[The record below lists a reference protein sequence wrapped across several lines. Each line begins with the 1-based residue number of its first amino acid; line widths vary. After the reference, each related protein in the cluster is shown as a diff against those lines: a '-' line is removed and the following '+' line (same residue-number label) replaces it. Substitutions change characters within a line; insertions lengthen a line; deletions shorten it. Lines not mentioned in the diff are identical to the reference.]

1 MKLKRILA
9 ALAVGTLALGIFGC
23 GGSEKAADTSAPVK
37 VGVTA
42 GPHAEIMD
50 EVKKLAAKDGLN
62 IEVVEFNDF
71 VTPNIALQQGEIFA
85 NSMQHRP
92 YLDATLKKEPGFEL
106 VEVFKTV
113 NFPMAV
119 YSDKIKKGEAIPDGA
134 TIGIPNDPSNG
145 GRALLLL
152 AEQKLIEVKDI
163 NDVTTSVADITG
175 NPHGYKF
182 LELDA
187 ATIPRSL
194 PDVTVAV
201 INANYAL
208 PAGLNPMTDS
218 LMVEGAAS
226 PYINIFVTKK
236 ENAADPRIKQ
246 LQKIYQ
252 SAEVEKFIND
262 HFKGSVT
269 AESPVDRPVN
279 TNSLDDIFASR
290 SVNGTLV
297 IYDVQKNG
305 YWLHNAGR
313 AAERF
318 YPASTFKIFN
328 SLIGLSEG
336 VVKNADEVFYRYGGE
351 PVYLE
356 SWKAD
361 ASLRSAIK
369 LSQVPAYKELARRIG
384 AERMQANIKKLH
396 YGNES
401 IGSKIDS
408 FWLEGPLKISALEQV
423 KLLTALARR
432 QLPYP
437 QKAQQQVCDITVLK
451 QTDACTL
458 HGKTGWA
465 ADNIKTPI
473 GWFVGWAETKDN
485 LYVFAMNMDLT
496 DAADLPLRESI
507 TLECLRTLKLL

>member
-1 MKLKRILA
+1 MKRILHLLVLLIITLCFMPA
-9 ALAVGTLALGIFGC
+9 A
-23 GGSEKAADTSAPVK
+23 
-37 VGVTA
+37 
-42 GPHAEIMD
+42 
-50 EVKKLAAKDGLN
+50 
-62 IEVVEFNDF
+62 
-71 VTPNIALQQGEIFA
+71 
-85 NSMQHRP
+85 
-92 YLDATLKKEPGFEL
+92 Y
-106 VEVFKTV
+106 
-113 NFPMAV
+113 
-119 YSDKIKKGEAIPDGA
+119 
-134 TIGIPNDPSNG
+134 
-145 GRALLLL
+145 
-152 AEQKLIEVKDI
+152 
-163 NDVTTSVADITG
+163 
-175 NPHGYKF
+175 
-182 LELDA
+182 
-187 ATIPRSL
+187 
-194 PDVTVAV
+194 
-201 INANYAL
+201 
-208 PAGLNPMTDS
+208 
-218 LMVEGAAS
+218 
-226 PYINIFVTKK
+226 
-236 ENAADPRIKQ
+236 
-246 LQKIYQ
+246 
-252 SAEVEKFIND
+252 
-262 HFKGSVT
+262 

-279 TNSLDDIFASR
+279 TSRLDDVFAR
-290 SVNGTLV
+290 HGVNGTLV

-328 SLIGLSEG
+328 SLIALGEG
-336 VVKNADEVFYRYGGE
+336 VVKDADEVFYHYSGE

-384 AERMQANIKKLH
+384 TERMQANIKKLH

-423 KLLTALARR
+423 KLLTKLARG

-465 ADNIKTPI
+465 TDNLAVPV

>member
-1 MKLKRILA
+1 MKRILH
-9 ALAVGTLALGIFGC
+9 LLVLLI
-23 GGSEKAADTSAPVK
+23 
-37 VGVTA
+37 
-42 GPHAEIMD
+42 
-50 EVKKLAAKDGLN
+50 
-62 IEVVEFNDF
+62 
-71 VTPNIALQQGEIFA
+71 IALCF
-85 NSMQHRP
+85 MP
-92 YLDATLKKEPGFEL
+92 
-106 VEVFKTV
+106 
-113 NFPMAV
+113 
-119 YSDKIKKGEAIPDGA
+119 
-134 TIGIPNDPSNG
+134 
-145 GRALLLL
+145 
-152 AEQKLIEVKDI
+152 
-163 NDVTTSVADITG
+163 VA
-175 NPHGYKF
+175 Y
-182 LELDA
+182 
-187 ATIPRSL
+187 
-194 PDVTVAV
+194 
-201 INANYAL
+201 
-208 PAGLNPMTDS
+208 
-218 LMVEGAAS
+218 
-226 PYINIFVTKK
+226 
-236 ENAADPRIKQ
+236 
-246 LQKIYQ
+246 
-252 SAEVEKFIND
+252 
-262 HFKGSVT
+262 
-269 AESPVDRPVN
+269 AESPVDRPMN
-279 TNSLDDIFASR
+279 TNSLDDIFAR
-290 SVNGTLV
+290 HGVNGTIV

-336 VVKNADEVFYRYGGE
+336 VIKDADEVFYRYDGE

-384 AERMQANIKKLH
+384 TERMQANIKKLH

-437 QKAQQQVCDITVLK
+437 QKAQHQVCDITVLK

-458 HGKTGWA
+458 HGKSGWA
-465 ADNIKTPI
+465 ADNIKTPV

-496 DAADLPLRESI
+496 DAAELPLRESI